1 MKGLFLIAPHFP
13 PSSAPPS
20 QRARLLVKHA
30 NSFGFYPY
38 CFTVKPKY
46 REELEDVWM
55 KELLGTKYTEKGVGC
70 LSQKITRKIGI
81 GDLGLRMLPFL
92 FFKLVRET
100 KVLKPSFI
108 LYLVPPWYILIIA
121 PIVKWFTK
129 VPYGIDF
136 IDPWVH
142 DQEKKY
148 ATFKHKISQGV
159 AVALEKW
166 VCSNASIIFSV
177 SEGINYNLIKR
188 HPCLKVKPML
198 AIPYGAEQSDF
209 EKIKIE
215 SKTENKIILRYIG
228 AIWND
233 CYPVLDGLMPSL
245 KELEK
250 ILKIEVQFIG
260 TSYAGEG
267 LSKPQLDQW
276 IEQNNMQ
283 QFVNENPLRVTYKK
297 AVELTMSADIL
308 FLIGGMQP
316 YYAASKLMGLVASQ
330 RPFVAFVHKDSFPA
344 LFLKEIS
351 YPYVVTYSSENEEL
365 PLNQTDKLTE
375 MFVKLI
381 NNKNNFIPV
390 SLDHPLV
397 LQHTAKGMTATFLQ
411 NISSV
416 IK

>member
-1 MKGLFLIAPHFP
+1 MKTLFLVTPHFP
-13 PSSAPPS
+13 PSSSPPS

-30 NSFGFYPY
+30 SSFGFYPI
-38 CFTVKPKY
+38 CFTVQPKY
-46 REELEDVWM
+46 REEVEDVWM
-55 KELLGTKYTEKGVGC
+55 KELLGTEYTEKTVHC
-70 LSQKITRKIGI
+70 LNQKTTRKFGI

-92 FFKLVRET
+92 FFKLINEVRIS
-100 KVLKPSFI
+100 KPSFI
-108 LYLVPPWYILIIA
+108 LYLVPPWYILVIA
-121 PIVKWFTK
+121 PIVKWLTK

-148 ATFKHKISQGV
+148 ATFKHKISQGI

-177 SEGINYNLIKR
+177 SEGINSNLIKR
-188 HPCLKVKPML
+188 HPSLNSKPMF

-209 EKIKIE
+209 DKIRFGD
-215 SKTENKIILRYIG
+215 KTENKIILRYIG

-233 CYPVLDGLMPSL
+233 CYPVLNGLMPSL

-267 LSKPQLDQW
+267 LSKPQLGKW

-283 QFVNENPLRVTYKK
+283 HFVKENPLRVTYKK

-330 RPFVAFVHKDSFPA
+330 KPFVAFVHKDSFPA
-344 LFLKEIS
+344 LFLKEIN
-351 YPYVVTYSSENEEL
+351 YPYVVTYSSKNEEL
-365 PLNQTDKLTE
+365 PINQTQKLTE
-375 MFVKLI
+375 MFETLI
-381 NNKNNFIPV
+381 KNKNNFIPI
-390 SLDHPLV
+390 SLNNPLV
-397 LQHTAKGMTATFLQ
+397 LQHTANGMTSAFLQ
-411 NISSV
+411 NISLV